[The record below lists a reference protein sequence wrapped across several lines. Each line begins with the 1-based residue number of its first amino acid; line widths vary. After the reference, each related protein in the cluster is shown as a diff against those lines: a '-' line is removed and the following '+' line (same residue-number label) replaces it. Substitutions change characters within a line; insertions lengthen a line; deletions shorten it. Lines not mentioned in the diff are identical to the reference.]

1 MGSRSDIRTAVAA
14 DLKLLSR
21 LLLAAVLPYPAHA
34 LPLALRHFR
43 KEQISLALLG
53 ASVILVLG
61 WIGAR
66 ILLARVRRGDRCPH
80 CKSCDVRASH
90 RRRPTDRMAARFQLS
105 AMRCNA
111 CGRRSYVSSEELQ
124 ARVTLDTPSRPR
136 VPRTAPSLA
145 PLMRVKAD
153 RPSPP
158 ASAIPATAPYLR
170 TAAAAQIQSDSSAPQ
185 RRRRKDR
192 SRVVDGLAACIVGGA
207 TLIFPAAIVYR
218 LKFATRPEPRAASV
232 VAAARSVAAPRPQ
245 ADYNLVVPEAKIVD
259 QTGRRIIKGVL
270 RNNAPVP
277 YENVEIVF
285 ATQNRNLQSELI
297 TVTVPRVESK
307 GAIAFE
313 TGPLPKDTLRF
324 DLRPVST
331 R

>member
-1 MGSRSDIRTAVAA
+1 MGSRSDIRTAVSA
-14 DLKLLSR
+14 DLRLLSR
-21 LLLAAVLPYPAHA
+21 LFLAAALPFPAHA
-34 LPLALRHFR
+34 LPLALRHLR
-43 KEQISLALLG
+43 KGQISLAFLAGLG
-53 ASVILVLG
+53 IMTVAGIG
-61 WIGAR
+61 WR
-66 ILLARVRRGDRCPH
+66 ILCARLRRGDRCPH
-80 CKSCDVRASH
+80 CKSSDVRASH
-90 RRRPTDRMAARFQLS
+90 RRKPADRMAAKFGIS

-111 CGRRSYVSSEELQ
+111 CGLRSYASSEELKFRGKTPAR
-124 ARVTLDTPSRPR
+124 ARVRPTTP
-136 VPRTAPSLA
+136 TLA
-145 PLMRVKAD
+145 PMMTVKAD

-158 ASAIPATAPYLR
+158 PPATPVTAPYLR
-170 TAAAAQIQSDSSAPQ
+170 PGAPAPSDQPLAL

-192 SRVVDGLAACIVGGA
+192 SRVIDGLAACVIGGA
-207 TLIFPAAIVYR
+207 TLIFPAVIVYR
-218 LKFATRPEPRAASV
+218 LKFAPRPEPRAATV
-232 VAAARSVAAPRPQ
+232 VAAARPVAVPRPQ
-245 ADYNLVVPEAKIVD
+245 TDYNLVVPEAKIVD
-259 QTGRRIIKGVL
+259 QTGRRIIRGVL
-270 RNNAPVP
+270 RNNAAVA